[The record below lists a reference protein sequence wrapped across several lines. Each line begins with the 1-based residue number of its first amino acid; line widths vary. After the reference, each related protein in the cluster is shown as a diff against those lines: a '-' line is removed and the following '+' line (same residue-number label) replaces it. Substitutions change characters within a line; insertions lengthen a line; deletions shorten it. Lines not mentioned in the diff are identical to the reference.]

1 MTANRADDDR
11 ARGKHQS
18 WEWAGDRWRSPLR
31 TQGKPPGTAGFPA
44 GSSVSPGDRQRAP
57 TVPLPQQQVPRASVP
72 PTQSA
77 PRSPS
82 PRGFAGRGACVPW
95 RDGDPGAPRADA
107 APGVTGP
114 GAGAQISPR
123 EEGGCVFGLR
133 SRLGNLRPV
142 VSKRT
147 FSKTPF
153 SLSSRKR
160 KEKSERGEEIT
171 EASGFFVPAVQ
182 SGPSRSVSVT

>member
-1 MTANRADDDR
+1 MMTGPEASIR
-11 ARGKHQS
+11 
-18 WEWAGDRWRSPLR
+18 
-31 TQGKPPGTAGFPA
+31 A
-44 GSSVSPGDRQRAP
+44 GSGQGTGGGALSEPRVSPQGLLDFQLGALFHLEIGRELPQCPRP
-57 TVPLPQQQVPRASVP
+57 NYQGTWPQQQVPRASVP

-123 EEGGCVFGLR
+123 EEGGCVFGLG

-142 VSKRT
+142 VSK
-147 FSKTPF
+147 
-153 SLSSRKR
+153 
-160 KEKSERGEEIT
+160 
-171 EASGFFVPAVQ
+171 
-182 SGPSRSVSVT
+182 